1 MLDTAK
7 ALEVLKQ
14 TIDVPN
20 KEYWS
25 RLKDSADTMN
35 EAQKQYVMSQESVRR
50 VYEEMMGSFN
60 SYLFEKF
67 KDDFAAVPTFQP
79 IIERYVDAVLLS
91 AQDYGR
97 HITNL
102 EEENKRLRQQ
112 LEGIRNVSGH
122 TTEGTR

>member
-7 ALEVLKQ
+7 VLETLKQ
-14 TIDVPN
+14 TIDSPN

-35 EAQKQYVMSQESVRR
+35 DAQKQYVLSQESVRR

-79 IIERYVDAVLLS
+79 TIERYVNAVLTS
-91 AQDYGR
+91 AQEYGK

-102 EEENKRLRQQ
+102 EEENRRLKQQ
-112 LEGIRNVSGH
+112 LEGMRNVSGH